1 MKKIFATML
10 AALVFAFTSL
20 YAQDGFTFKEG
31 QEALKA
37 MERHNQTSSKAK
49 LIQSTLAEKG
59 FVQDGTA
66 TWLSGTYGGQYCE
79 LLITDYENENGQT
92 ASQILQIKGG
102 EEYSAFDIY
111 KEPSNNDAN
120 FGYEE
125 YYVDRNNNLV
135 LTHSF
140 FSCFFNTI
148 SQKCGP
154 IINVSEIW
162 SKCKKYLPF
171 KLSKFFNCVFG
182 TALGQLNTFKNC
194 LWSNLWSTIW
204 KCLW

>member
-1 MKKIFATML
+1 MKKLILSML
-10 AALVFAFTSL
+10 AAVLFACTGL
-20 YAQDGFTFKEG
+20 QAQDSFTFKEG
-31 QEALKA
+31 DEALAA
-37 MERHNQTSSKAK
+37 MERQNQSNPKAK
-49 LIQSTLAEKG
+49 LIQAALAEKG

-79 LLITDYENENGQT
+79 LLIADYTNENGQT

-102 EEYSAFDIY
+102 EQYSAMDIF
-111 KEPSNNDAN
+111 KDPNNAATN

-125 YYVDRNNNLV
+125 HYVDRNNNLV

-154 IINVSEIW
+154 IVNVNEIW
-162 SKCKKYLPF
+162 NKCKKYLPF
-171 KLSKFFNCVFG
+171 KLSKFFNCVYN
-182 TALGQLNTFKNC
+182 TAVGQVNGFLNC
-194 LWSNLWSTIW
+194 LWSNLWSAIW
-204 KCLW
+204 KCL